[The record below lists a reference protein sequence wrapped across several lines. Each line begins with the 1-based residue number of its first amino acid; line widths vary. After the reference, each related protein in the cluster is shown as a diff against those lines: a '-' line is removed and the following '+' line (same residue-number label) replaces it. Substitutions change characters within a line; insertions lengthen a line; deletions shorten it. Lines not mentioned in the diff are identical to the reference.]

1 MISYIGFMILMILI
15 PLWAQFKVRGAYK
28 KYSKIGNSTGLTGAE
43 VARRILDDNGLFQ
56 VDVREV
62 AGQLSDHY
70 DPRSKTVNLS
80 TGIYQGT
87 TIAGTA
93 VAAHECGHAIQDKE
107 SYAPLRFR
115 HALVPVANF
124 GSSVAW
130 IFILAGFFMH
140 LAGAVLLGVIFFAA
154 AVLFQIVTLP
164 VEFNASSRAM
174 KQVVA
179 LGIVNGGDR
188 KGARKMLSAAAMTY
202 VAATVVAILQLL
214 WYLMSFVGMSED
226 N

>member
-1 MISYIGFMILMILI
+1 MMSYIGFMILAILI
-15 PLWAQFKVRGAYK
+15 PLWAQMKVKGAYK
-28 KYSKIGNSTGLTGAE
+28 KYSKINNSTGLTGEE
-43 VARRILDDNGLFQ
+43 VARRILDDNGLFR
-56 VDVREV
+56 VEIREV
-62 AGQLSDHY
+62 GGQLSDHY
-70 DPRSKTVNLS
+70 DPRTKVVNLS
-80 TGIYQGT
+80 SGIYHGT

-93 VAAHECGHAIQDKE
+93 VAAHEVGHAIQDKE

-124 GSSVAW
+124 GSSIAW

-140 LAGAVLLGVIFFAA
+140 LAGAVLIGVIFFAA

-179 LGIVNGGDR
+179 LGIVHGDDR

-214 WYLMSFVGMSED
+214 WYLMSFLGMSED
-226 N
+226 